1 MRKVLAITAAL
12 MMLAVV
18 IMPALGYTNQ
28 AAGNQTYS
36 IKAGDKLQNYSLV
49 AMTPAHSLTPDM
61 IVNKFS
67 FKSAGIQSTR
77 MPYSFVAGAVPA
89 YSVKLVGVDGATTL
103 GAAAKEPALLGSMNK
118 QQAVEPEVAV
128 ETPAVPEVAAEVPVV
143 NETVAAATV
152 PVVNE
157 TVAAATVPVMNETVA
172 AAEVPVLNE
181 TVAAAEVPVLNE
193 TVAAA
198 EVPAVNETVAAA
210 EVPVLNETVAA
221 AEVPTVIETVV
232 AAAPV
237 TGPYVIMG
245 MAQDNNQA
253 PLEGWNFD
261 LSKDGAVVDSAT
273 SGADGKFNF
282 VGLTSGVYTVS
293 ELMEEGWS
301 AVSPENGTTEVTIDT
316 ASVTDLVFVNQ
327 KA

>member
-61 IVNKFS
+61 IVNKYS

-89 YSVKLVGVDGATTL
+89 YSVKLVGVDDATAL
-103 GAAAKEPALLGSMNK
+103 GAAAKGPALLGSMNK

-128 ETPAVPEVAAEVPVV
+128 ETPAVPEVALE
-143 NETVAAATV
+143 
-152 PVVNE
+152 
-157 TVAAATVPVMNETVA
+157 VPVMNETVA
-172 AAEVPVLNE
+172 AAE
-181 TVAAAEVPVLNE
+181 APVLNE

-198 EVPAVNETVAAA
+198 EVPAV
-210 EVPVLNETVAA
+210 
-221 AEVPTVIETVV
+221 IETVV
-232 AAAPV
+232 PAAPV

-245 MAQDNNQA
+245 LAQDNNQA

-282 VGLTSGVYTVS
+282 VGLTSGVYTVT
-293 ELMEEGWS
+293 ETIEDGWS
-301 AVSPENGTTEVTIDT
+301 AVSPENGTVDVTIAD

>member
-12 MMLAVV
+12 MIAVAV

-36 IKAGDKLQNYSLV
+36 ITAGDKLQNYSLV
-49 AMTPAHSLTPDM
+49 TMTPAHSLTAQM

-67 FKSAGIQSTR
+67 FQSAGIKSTR
-77 MPYSFVAGAVPA
+77 MPYSFSAGAAPK
-89 YSVKLVGVDGATTL
+89 YSVKAMSVDSVTAL
-103 GAAAKEPALLGSMNK
+103 GAAADKQAAMLGSLNK
-118 QQAVEPEVAV
+118 QETAMPEVVEEAPAVVEPEVVA
-128 ETPAVPEVAAEVPVV
+128 EAPAVVEPEVVAEAPAVV
-143 NETVAAATV
+143 EPEVVAEA
-152 PVVNE
+152 
-157 TVAAATVPVMNETVA
+157 
-172 AAEVPVLNE
+172 
-181 TVAAAEVPVLNE
+181 
-193 TVAAA
+193 
-198 EVPAVNETVAAA
+198 PAVNETEAVEEAPA
-210 EVPVLNETVAA
+210 VNETEAVAEA
-221 AEVPTVIETVV
+221 PAVNETEA

-245 MAQDNNQA
+245 LVQDNSQA

-282 VGLTSGVYTVS
+282 VGLTSGVFTVS
-293 ELMEEGWS
+293 ETLEEGWS
-301 AVSPENGTTEVTIDT
+301 VVSPENGTVDVTIAD

>member
-12 MMLAVV
+12 MIAVAV

-36 IKAGDKLQNYSLV
+36 ITAGDKLQNYSLV
-49 AMTPAHSLTPDM
+49 TMTPAHSLTAQM

-67 FKSAGIQSTR
+67 FQSAGIKSTR
-77 MPYSFVAGAVPA
+77 MPYSFSAGAAPK
-89 YSVKLVGVDGATTL
+89 YSVKAMSVDSVTAL
-103 GAAAKEPALLGSMNK
+103 GAAADKQAAMLGSLNK
-118 QQAVEPEVAV
+118 QETAMPEVVEEAPAVVEPVVEEAPAVVEPEVVA
-128 ETPAVPEVAAEVPVV
+128 EAPAVVEPEVVEEA
-143 NETVAAATV
+143 
-152 PVVNE
+152 
-157 TVAAATVPVMNETVA
+157 
-172 AAEVPVLNE
+172 
-181 TVAAAEVPVLNE
+181 
-193 TVAAA
+193 
-198 EVPAVNETVAAA
+198 PAVNETEAVAEAPA
-210 EVPVLNETVAA
+210 VNETEA
-221 AEVPTVIETVV
+221 

-237 TGPYVIMG
+237 AGPYVIMG
-245 MAQDNNQA
+245 LVQDNSQA

-282 VGLTSGVYTVS
+282 VGLTSGVFTVS
-293 ELMEEGWS
+293 ETLEEGWS
-301 AVSPENGTTEVTIDT
+301 VVSPENGTVDVTIAD

>member
-12 MMLAVV
+12 MIALAV

-49 AMTPAHSLTPDM
+49 AMTPAHSLTPEM

-67 FKSAGIQSTR
+67 FQSAGVKSTR
-77 MPYSFVAGAVPA
+77 MPYSFSSGAAPT
-89 YSVKLVGVDGATTL
+89 YSVKAMGADSVTAL
-103 GAAAKEPALLGSMNK
+103 GAAATKESAMLGSLNK
-118 QQAVEPEVAV
+118 QETAEPV
-128 ETPAVPEVAAEVPVV
+128 
-143 NETVAAATV
+143 
-152 PVVNE
+152 
-157 TVAAATVPVMNETVA
+157 
-172 AAEVPVLNE
+172 
-181 TVAAAEVPVLNE
+181 
-193 TVAAA
+193 AA
-198 EVPAVNETVAAA
+198 EVPAVAEPVAAEAPAVNETEVVAEAPA
-210 EVPVLNETVAA
+210 VNETEVVAEA
-221 AEVPTVIETVV
+221 PAVNETEVVAEAPANETV

-245 MAQDNNQA
+245 LAQDNNQA

-261 LSKDGAVVDSAT
+261 LAKDGAVVDSAT

-282 VGLTSGVYTVS
+282 VGLTSGVYTVT
-293 ELMEEGWS
+293 ETIEDGWS
-301 AVSPENGTTEVTIDT
+301 AVSPDNGTVEVTIAD

>member
-61 IVNKFS
+61 IVNKYS

-89 YSVKLVGVDGATTL
+89 YSVKLVGVDGATAL
-103 GAAAKEPALLGSMNK
+103 GAAAKGPALLGSMNK
-118 QQAVEPEVAV
+118 QQAVEPEV
-128 ETPAVPEVAAEVPVV
+128 
-143 NETVAAATV
+143 
-152 PVVNE
+152 
-157 TVAAATVPVMNETVA
+157 
-172 AAEVPVLNE
+172 
-181 TVAAAEVPVLNE
+181 AAEVPVLNE

-198 EVPAVNETVAAA
+198 EVPAVIDA
-210 EVPVLNETVAA
+210 
-221 AEVPTVIETVV
+221 VV

-245 MAQDNNQA
+245 IAQDNNQA

-282 VGLTSGVYTVS
+282 VGLTSGVYTVT
-293 ELMEEGWS
+293 ETIEEGWS
-301 AVSPENGTTEVTIDT
+301 AVSPENGTVDVTIAD

>member
-12 MMLAVV
+12 MIAVAV

-36 IKAGDKLQNYSLV
+36 ITAGDKLQNYSLV
-49 AMTPAHSLTPDM
+49 TMTPAHSLTAQM

-67 FKSAGIQSTR
+67 FQSAGIKSTR
-77 MPYSFVAGAVPA
+77 MPYSFSAGAAPT
-89 YSVKLVGVDGATTL
+89 YSVKAMGADSVTAL
-103 GAAAKEPALLGSMNK
+103 GAAADKQAAMLGSLNK
-118 QQAVEPEVAV
+118 QETAMPVVAEEAPVVVEPEVVA
-128 ETPAVPEVAAEVPVV
+128 EAPAVVEPEVVAEAPAVV
-143 NETVAAATV
+143 EPEVVAEAPAVVEPEVVAEAPAVVEPEVVAET
-152 PVVNE
+152 
-157 TVAAATVPVMNETVA
+157 
-172 AAEVPVLNE
+172 
-181 TVAAAEVPVLNE
+181 
-193 TVAAA
+193 
-198 EVPAVNETVAAA
+198 PAVNETEALA
-210 EVPVLNETVAA
+210 EAPAVNETEA
-221 AEVPTVIETVV
+221 

-245 MAQDNNQA
+245 LVQDNSQA

-261 LSKDGAVVDSAT
+261 LAKDGAVVDSAT

-282 VGLTSGVYTVS
+282 VGLTSGVFTVS
-293 ELMEEGWS
+293 ETLEEGWS
-301 AVSPENGTTEVTIDT
+301 VVSPENGTVDVTIAD

>member
-12 MMLAVV
+12 MIAVAV

-36 IKAGDKLQNYSLV
+36 ITAGDKLQNYSLV
-49 AMTPAHSLTPDM
+49 TMTPAHSLTPQM

-67 FKSAGIQSTR
+67 FQSAGIKSTR
-77 MPYSFVAGAVPA
+77 MPYSFSAGAAPT
-89 YSVKLVGVDGATTL
+89 YSVKALGADSVTAL
-103 GAAAKEPALLGSMNK
+103 GAAADKQAAMLGSLNK
-118 QQAVEPEVAV
+118 QETAMPVVAEEAPVVVEPEVVA
-128 ETPAVPEVAAEVPVV
+128 EAPAVVEPEVVAE
-143 NETVAAATV
+143 A
-152 PVVNE
+152 
-157 TVAAATVPVMNETVA
+157 
-172 AAEVPVLNE
+172 
-181 TVAAAEVPVLNE
+181 
-193 TVAAA
+193 
-198 EVPAVNETVAAA
+198 PAVNETEVVAETPA
-210 EVPVLNETVAA
+210 VNETEAL
-221 AEVPTVIETVV
+221 AEAPAVNETEA

-245 MAQDNNQA
+245 LVQDNSQA

-261 LSKDGAVVDSAT
+261 LAKDGAVVDSAT

-282 VGLTSGVYTVS
+282 VGLTSGVFTVS
-293 ELMEEGWS
+293 ETLEEGWS
-301 AVSPENGTTEVTIDT
+301 VVSPENGTVDVTIAD

>member
-89 YSVKLVGVDGATTL
+89 YSVKLVGVDGATAL
-103 GAAAKEPALLGSMNK
+103 GAGAKGPALLGSMNK

-128 ETPAVPEVAAEVPVV
+128 ETPAVPEVALE
-143 NETVAAATV
+143 
-152 PVVNE
+152 
-157 TVAAATVPVMNETVA
+157 VPVMNETVA

-198 EVPAVNETVAAA
+198 EVPAMRDA
-210 EVPVLNETVAA
+210 
-221 AEVPTVIETVV
+221 VV

-245 MAQDNNQA
+245 IAQDNNQA

-282 VGLTSGVYTVS
+282 VGLTSGVYTVT
-293 ELMEEGWS
+293 ETIEEGWS
-301 AVSPENGTTEVTIDT
+301 AVSPENGTVDVTIAD

>member
-28 AAGNQTYS
+28 AAGNQSYS

-89 YSVKLVGVDGATTL
+89 YSVKLVGADDATAL
-103 GAAAKEPALLGSMNK
+103 GAGAKGPALLGSMNK

-128 ETPAVPEVAAEVPVV
+128 ETPAVPEVAAEVPVM
-143 NETVAAATV
+143 NETVAAA
-152 PVVNE
+152 E
-157 TVAAATVPVMNETVA
+157 APVMNETVA
-172 AAEVPVLNE
+172 AAV
-181 TVAAAEVPVLNE
+181 VPVLNE

-198 EVPAVNETVAAA
+198 EVPAVRDA
-210 EVPVLNETVAA
+210 
-221 AEVPTVIETVV
+221 VV

-245 MAQDNNQA
+245 IAQDNNQA

-282 VGLTSGVYTVS
+282 VGLTSGVYTVT
-293 ELMEEGWS
+293 ETIEEGWS
-301 AVSPENGTTEVTIDT
+301 AVSPENGTVDVTIAD

>member
-12 MMLAVV
+12 MIAVAV

-36 IKAGDKLQNYSLV
+36 ITAGDKLQNYSLV
-49 AMTPAHSLTPDM
+49 TMTPAHSLTAQM

-67 FKSAGIQSTR
+67 FQSAGIKSTR
-77 MPYSFVAGAVPA
+77 MPYSFSAGAAPK
-89 YSVKLVGVDGATTL
+89 YSVKAMSVDSVTAL
-103 GAAAKEPALLGSMNK
+103 GAAADKQAAMLGSLNK
-118 QQAVEPEVAV
+118 QETAMPEVVEEAPAVVEPEVVA
-128 ETPAVPEVAAEVPVV
+128 EAPAVVEPEVVAE
-143 NETVAAATV
+143 A
-152 PVVNE
+152 
-157 TVAAATVPVMNETVA
+157 
-172 AAEVPVLNE
+172 
-181 TVAAAEVPVLNE
+181 
-193 TVAAA
+193 
-198 EVPAVNETVAAA
+198 PAVNETEAVEEAPA
-210 EVPVLNETVAA
+210 VNETEAVAEA
-221 AEVPTVIETVV
+221 PAVNETEA

-245 MAQDNNQA
+245 LVQDNSQA

-282 VGLTSGVYTVS
+282 VGLTSGVFTVS
-293 ELMEEGWS
+293 ETLEDGWS
-301 AVSPENGTTEVTIDT
+301 VVSPENGTVDVTIAD

>member
-12 MMLAVV
+12 MIAVAV

-36 IKAGDKLQNYSLV
+36 ITAGDKLQNYSLV
-49 AMTPAHSLTPDM
+49 TMTPAHSLTPQM

-67 FKSAGIQSTR
+67 FQSAGIKSTR
-77 MPYSFVAGAVPA
+77 MPYSFSAGAAPT
-89 YSVKLVGVDGATTL
+89 YSVKAMGADSVTAL
-103 GAAAKEPALLGSMNK
+103 GAAADKQAAMLGSLNK
-118 QQAVEPEVAV
+118 QETAMPVVAEEAPVVVEPEVVA
-128 ETPAVPEVAAEVPVV
+128 EAPAVVEPEVVAE
-143 NETVAAATV
+143 T
-152 PVVNE
+152 
-157 TVAAATVPVMNETVA
+157 
-172 AAEVPVLNE
+172 
-181 TVAAAEVPVLNE
+181 
-193 TVAAA
+193 
-198 EVPAVNETVAAA
+198 PAVNETEALA
-210 EVPVLNETVAA
+210 ESPAVNETEA
-221 AEVPTVIETVV
+221 

-245 MAQDNNQA
+245 LVQDNSQA

-261 LSKDGAVVDSAT
+261 LAKDGAVVDSAT

-282 VGLTSGVYTVS
+282 VGLTSGVFTVS
-293 ELMEEGWS
+293 ETLEEGWS
-301 AVSPENGTTEVTIDT
+301 VVSPENGTVDVTIAD

>member
-12 MMLAVV
+12 MIAVAV

-36 IKAGDKLQNYSLV
+36 ITAGDKLQNYSLV
-49 AMTPAHSLTPDM
+49 TMTPAHSLTAQM

-67 FKSAGIQSTR
+67 FQSAGIKSTR
-77 MPYSFVAGAVPA
+77 MPYSFSAGAAPK
-89 YSVKLVGVDGATTL
+89 YSVKAMSVDSVTAL
-103 GAAAKEPALLGSMNK
+103 GAAADKQAAMLGSLNK
-118 QQAVEPEVAV
+118 QETAMPEVV
-128 ETPAVPEVAAEVPVV
+128 EEA
-143 NETVAAATV
+143 
-152 PVVNE
+152 
-157 TVAAATVPVMNETVA
+157 
-172 AAEVPVLNE
+172 
-181 TVAAAEVPVLNE
+181 
-193 TVAAA
+193 
-198 EVPAVNETVAAA
+198 PAVNETEAVAEAPA
-210 EVPVLNETVAA
+210 VNETEA
-221 AEVPTVIETVV
+221 

-237 TGPYVIMG
+237 AGPYVIMG
-245 MAQDNNQA
+245 LVQDNSQA

-282 VGLTSGVYTVS
+282 VGLTSGVFTVS
-293 ELMEEGWS
+293 ETLEEGWS
-301 AVSPENGTTEVTIDT
+301 VVSPENGTVDVTIAD

>member
-49 AMTPAHSLTPDM
+49 AMNPAHSLTPDM

-77 MPYSFVAGAVPA
+77 MPYSFKAGAVPA
-89 YSVKLVGVDGATTL
+89 YSVKLAGVDGATAL
-103 GAAAKEPALLGSMNK
+103 GAGAKGPALLGSMNK

-128 ETPAVPEVAAEVPVV
+128 ETPAVPEVAAEAPVV
-143 NETVAAATV
+143 VEPEVVA
-152 PVVNE
+152 E
-157 TVAAATVPVMNETVA
+157 VPVMNETVV
-172 AAEVPVLNE
+172 AAEVPVMNE
-181 TVAAAEVPVLNE
+181 TVVAAEVPVMNE
-193 TVAAA
+193 TVVAA
-198 EVPAVNETVAAA
+198 EVPAVNETVVAA
-210 EVPVLNETVAA
+210 EVPAVN
-221 AEVPTVIETVV
+221 ETVV
-232 AAAPV
+232 APAPV

-282 VGLTSGVYTVS
+282 VGLTSGVYTVT
-293 ELMEEGWS
+293 ETLEDGWS

-327 KA
+327 MA

>member
-89 YSVKLVGVDGATTL
+89 YSVKLVGVDGATAL
-103 GAAAKEPALLGSMNK
+103 GAAAKGPALLGSMNK

-128 ETPAVPEVAAEVPVV
+128 ETPVVPEV
-143 NETVAAATV
+143 
-152 PVVNE
+152 
-157 TVAAATVPVMNETVA
+157 
-172 AAEVPVLNE
+172 
-181 TVAAAEVPVLNE
+181 
-193 TVAAA
+193 AA

-210 EVPVLNETVAA
+210 EVPVLNETM
-221 AEVPTVIETVV
+221 V

-245 MAQDNNQA
+245 IAQDNNQA

-282 VGLTSGVYTVS
+282 VGLTSGVYTVT
-293 ELMEEGWS
+293 ETIEEGWS
-301 AVSPENGTTEVTIDT
+301 AVSPENGTVDVTIAD

>member
-12 MMLAVV
+12 MIAVAV

-36 IKAGDKLQNYSLV
+36 ITAGDKLQNYSLV
-49 AMTPAHSLTPDM
+49 TMTPAHSLTPQM

-67 FKSAGIQSTR
+67 FQSAGIKSTR
-77 MPYSFVAGAVPA
+77 MPYSFSAGAAPA
-89 YSVKLVGVDGATTL
+89 YSVKAMGADSVTAL
-103 GAAAKEPALLGSMNK
+103 GAAADKQAAMLGSLNK
-118 QQAVEPEVAV
+118 QETAMPVVAEEAPVVVEPEVVA
-128 ETPAVPEVAAEVPVV
+128 EAPAVVEPEVVAEAPAVV
-143 NETVAAATV
+143 EPEVVAEAPAVVEPEVVAEAPAVVEPEVVAET
-152 PVVNE
+152 
-157 TVAAATVPVMNETVA
+157 
-172 AAEVPVLNE
+172 
-181 TVAAAEVPVLNE
+181 
-193 TVAAA
+193 
-198 EVPAVNETVAAA
+198 PAVNETEALA
-210 EVPVLNETVAA
+210 EAPAVNETEA
-221 AEVPTVIETVV
+221 

-245 MAQDNNQA
+245 LVQDNSQA

-261 LSKDGAVVDSAT
+261 LAKDGAVVDSAT

-282 VGLTSGVYTVS
+282 VGLTSGVFTVS
-293 ELMEEGWS
+293 ETLEEGWS
-301 AVSPENGTTEVTIDT
+301 VVSPENGTVDVTIAD